1 MDIDLERRL
10 SLKDKLF
17 KTFTDEEVKAY
28 YHRRYER
35 DREKM
40 LEYQKEYYQKHKKEL
55 QKKGRNYYRKKC
67 GLKEE
72 I

>member
-1 MDIDLERRL
+1 MDIDLDRRL
-10 SLKDKLF
+10 NLKDKLF

-40 LEYQKEYYQKHKKEL
+40 LKYQKEYYEKHKDEI
-55 QKKGRNYYRKKC
+55 KKKANQRYRIKC
-67 GLKEE
+67 GLKVK
-72 I
+72 

>member
-10 SLKDKLF
+10 SLSD
-17 KTFTDEEVKAY
+17 Y
-28 YHRRYER
+28 YQNNKEHC
-35 DREKM
+35 
-40 LEYQKEYYQKHKKEL
+40 LEYEKEYYSKHRDERKKYLNEYYQKHKKEL

-72 I
+72 V